1 MSDED
6 KIIQVNE
13 GVCPRQPCCGA
24 PGPSARKR
32 ARVCNH
38 KQAGISYHQKYYF
51 GLLALKGKN
60 AVFLAHPPPVLLK
73 LNEICEI
80 DRSGT

>member
-1 MSDED
+1 MRVSVPVSRAVGL
-6 KIIQVNE
+6 Q
-13 GVCPRQPCCGA
+13 
-24 PGPSARKR
+24 GPSARKR

-80 DRSGT
+80 NRSGT